1 MCSLQGL
8 CYPHVAVPFLVICL
22 ISHPHSFFI
31 TSLGVYNINTQ
42 KYTGVYVIIYR
53 YYIHIMYVCV
63 YIYIYILTYT
73 LIIYTYLQVICDNI
87 YTQKGVCSTFWI
99 TLRESNQDLG
109 NVIIPS
115 VHA

>member
-1 MCSLQGL
+1 MC
-8 CYPHVAVPFLVICL
+8 
-22 ISHPHSFFI
+22 
-31 TSLGVYNINTQ
+31 
-42 KYTGVYVIIYR
+42 
-53 YYIHIMYVCV
+53 
-63 YIYIYILTYT
+63 IYIYILTYT